1 MPAAC
6 RIPGRPLFSPLR
18 PATLAPKGPLARI
31 ARRYLSFP
39 LCPLPNPYIVLRF
52 LCRRENGQ
60 KPSGKRTGTREIRER
75 PQNSGRGGD
84 FPPRPFLLPNRLF
97 SLPSRRNRRLRYET
111 LGRSHPSRRLRQ
123 KRRIEEQY
131 VDLSPR
137 IVVPES
143 VSDDVI
149 AIPRLIEG
157 NPVRTPG
164 TVQTVTISDVHSRS
178 KRLEGNVRSSS
189 RYRSASG
196 EFDAAVR
203 KVGPDGIVGHHG
215 TGRTVHQAGNQIGF
229 ADHFLAHR
237 NGLPIGAVRLA
248 ASV

>member
-6 RIPGRPLFSPLR
+6 RIPGRPLSFFSRCGRPPLLR
-18 PATLAPKGPLARI
+18 KDHWQESPGGTFRSRSVLFLIPT
-31 ARRYLSFP
+31 SFSASSAAGKTDKSH
-39 LCPLPNPYIVLRF
+39 
-52 LCRRENGQ
+52 RENAPVPEKYGNA
-60 KPSGKRTGTREIRER
+60 PA
-75 PQNSGRGGD
+75 NSGRGGD

-97 SLPSRRNRRLRYET
+97 LLPSRRNRWLRYET

-137 IVVPES
+137 IVIPES
-143 VSDDVI
+143 ISDDVI
-149 AIPRLIEG
+149 AIPRFIEG

-178 KRLEGNVRSSS
+178 KRLESNVRSGS

-203 KVGPDGIVGHHG
+203 KVGPASSV
-215 TGRTVHQAGNQIGF
+215 TTVPDILF
-229 ADHFLAHR
+229 IR
-237 NGLPIGAVRLA
+237 PETR
-248 ASV
+248 